1 MYNKTQTLNDLILW
15 MQNADEGVSL
25 KDIME
30 KYGVSLRTAIRM
42 KDSIAEKYTQLKEI
56 SGQYNTKRWSL
67 PKGTGREMISFSME
81 EIHALQNAVKL
92 MSAKNIIDSQY
103 IETAV
108 HKIKALIGKDAINRI
123 EPDAEALLEAEG
135 YAFRPGPKIIIN
147 VANLKQLRHA
157 IIACHRIQIKYDS
170 EHNKDWR
177 EIFPYG
183 FLYGNKHYLI
193 AWDPS
198 KRKMC
203 HFNLNK
209 IKEIE
214 VLKSY
219 FKRDPHFSLKEF
231 SEQAFGVYQEKPF
244 DVEWLFDAEVADS
257 AAQYTFHPKQEAI
270 RNPDGTLT
278 VKFRAGGAREMDWHL
293 YTWGGHVTVIK
304 PEDFDK
310 RKQI

>member
-15 MQNADEGVSL
+15 MQDADEGVSL

-92 MSAKNIIDSQY
+92 MSAKNMIDSQY

-147 VANLKQLRHA
+147 VDL
-157 IIACHRIQIKYDS
+157 IIVVVIFYIIHLI
-170 EHNKDWR
+170 R
-177 EIFPYG
+177 ELFG
-183 FLYGNKHYLI
+183 G
-193 AWDPS
+193 WD
-198 KRKMC
+198 
-203 HFNLNK
+203 L
-209 IKEIE
+209 
-214 VLKSY
+214 
-219 FKRDPHFSLKEF
+219 
-231 SEQAFGVYQEKPF
+231 
-244 DVEWLFDAEVADS
+244 LF
-257 AAQYTFHPKQEAI
+257 Y
-270 RNPDGTLT
+270 
-278 VKFRAGGAREMDWHL
+278 
-293 YTWGGHVTVIK
+293 
-304 PEDFDK
+304 
-310 RKQI
+310 

>member
-15 MQNADEGVSL
+15 MQDADEGVSL

-92 MSAKNIIDSQY
+92 MSAKNMIDSQY

-157 IIACHRIQIKYDS
+157 IIACHRIRIKYDS

-278 VKFRAGGAREMDWHL
+278 IKFRAGGAREMDWHL
-293 YTWGGHVTVIK
+293 YTWGGHVKVIK